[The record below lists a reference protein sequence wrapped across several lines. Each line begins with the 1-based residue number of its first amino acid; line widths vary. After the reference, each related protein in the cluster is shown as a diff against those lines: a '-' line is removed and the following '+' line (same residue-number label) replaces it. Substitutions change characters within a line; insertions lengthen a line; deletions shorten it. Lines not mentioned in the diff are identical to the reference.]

1 MNKILVL
8 GLVGLILGGC
18 GGTTVNSGQV
28 IKDGTI
34 KAKIGNEYV
43 MMVGE
48 ETINVTSE
56 KVNLDQYLKKPI
68 EVKGM
73 YSGSTLYVDEVK
85 EIGQ

>member
-1 MNKILVL
+1 MKKLFVLILA
-8 GLVGLILGGC
+8 GLIMGGC
-18 GGTTVNSGQV
+18 GGTAVNSGQV
-28 IKDGTI
+28 TKEGTI

-56 KVNLDQYLKKPI
+56 KINLDQYLKKPI

-73 YSGSTLYVDEVK
+73 YSGSTLYVDEVREK
-85 EIGQ
+85 